1 MNCAFDTNLLVYT
14 AGPSADWGRIRA
26 RDLIARGMRGGNAVL
41 LLQSLAEFSN
51 VATRK
56 LGISADTVIRR
67 VQAWSNVFPVQ
78 AAAHADVIV
87 ALQILRDHGL
97 QFWDALLCATAIRA
111 GVQYLITED
120 LQDSRTL
127 FGLTIVNPFVSAND
141 ILIERI
147 LPP

>member
-1 MNCAFDTNLLVYT
+1 
-14 AGPSADWGRIRA
+14 
-26 RDLIARGMRGGNAVL
+26 MRGGNAVL

-56 LGISADTVIRR
+56 LGISVDTVIRR

-97 QFWDALLCATAIRA
+97 QFWDATAIRA